1 MNNMNSVMNQLS
13 QERIEQFKEAI
24 DKVKKDITEA
34 EELLQEL
41 EQDYSDLEKAAA
53 YGPVPPEMKDKR
65 NIDDQKLTGK
75 FLEIGTAAITDYNN
89 LGGIPP
95 HHVKKGMV
103 SF

>member
-1 MNNMNSVMNQLS
+1 
-13 QERIEQFKEAI
+13 
-24 DKVKKDITEA
+24 
-34 EELLQEL
+34 
-41 EQDYSDLEKAAA
+41 
-53 YGPVPPEMKDKR
+53 MKDKR